1 MDQEAPQ
8 TQEWNSVGPSSEA
21 TEETEVAEK
30 NEENDYQLSE
40 EEKEQTKKDLNK
52 LVEKLN
58 SIIARKDYQKWLQYL
73 TEEYKQ
79 HYSSEET
86 LAEISNSPVLAK
98 HDVILRSLKDYFN
111 YVVVASRKE
120 IRIDE
125 IKAVG
130 EDTVKA
136 YMDLNDNLVI
146 VYTLKKVDGQ
156 WKITISQ

>member
-1 MDQEAPQ
+1 M
-8 TQEWNSVGPSSEA
+8 GPSSEA